1 MRYLCVVFTLLTES
15 FHMLFM
21 LITVTFDLIQVLG
34 LKRKN
39 AVADC
44 VIIYDN
50 DNDSYDEYVNGN
62 DNV

>member
-21 LITVTFDLIQVLG
+21 LITVTFDLIQVLL

-39 AVADC
+39 AVVDC
-44 VIIYDN
+44 VIIYYN
-50 DNDSYDEYVNGN
+50 DNDSYDEYVNYN